1 MSDTIAR
8 VVFDWAGTTTDYG
21 SQAPVQVFDQ
31 VFRTHGLCFDR
42 ADINAP
48 MGMEKRAHIRAMLS
62 TEKGSRLWRQAQGRD
77 WAEGDVDGLYDAFEA
92 TLRQVVASFSHPIP
106 GVAETV
112 AELRRMGLR
121 IGSTTGYTSE
131 IMALVAPVAAREG
144 YAPDCI
150 ITPDQTEG
158 LGRPT
163 PFMLYACMQRLRV
176 WPATR
181 VVKVGDTVSD
191 IREGKG
197 AGAWAIGVLTGS
209 NLVGLA
215 QAEAEA
221 LPPERLEALK
231 AEARAAYLAAGADAV
246 IDSIRDLPAAIRA
259 IDARMAASSAR

>member
-1 MSDTIAR
+1 MSDTIAL

-31 VFRTHGLCFDR
+31 VFRAHGLCFER

-62 TEKGSRLWRQAQGRD
+62 TEKGRRLWRQAQGRD

-112 AELRRMGLR
+112 SELRRMGLR

-231 AEARAAYLAAGADAV
+231 AEARAAYLAAGADAE

-259 IDARMAASSAR
+259 IDARMAAFSAR